1 VILDSSA
8 IVAILLDE
16 PGAAA
21 LIARLE
27 AADRVAV
34 GAPTIVEAGIVLRA
48 RAGPVAAEL
57 LDDLVRT
64 LEVAVIPFGADH
76 AAEALRAWERFGRR
90 RHPAGLNLG
99 DCAAYAVARIA
110 GLPLLA
116 TGAGFPRTDLAL
128 A

>member
-1 VILDSSA
+1 
-8 IVAILLDE
+8 
-16 PGAAA
+16 
-21 LIARLE
+21 
-27 AADRVAV
+27 
-34 GAPTIVEAGIVLRA
+34 VEAGIVLRA